1 MSSSGPL
8 IPKEKQ
14 GRAVCWE
21 GSQAGLGSWHL
32 LPCDGQM
39 WLPHLQYLLCLPGTY
54 QWIQSLGFGG
64 RGGSAS

>member
-1 MSSSGPL
+1 MSSSRLL

-21 GSQAGLGSWHL
+21 GSQAGLGSRRL
-32 LPCDGQM
+32 SPCDGQTR
-39 WLPHLQYLLCLPGTY
+39 LPHLQYLLCLPGTY

-64 RGGSAS
+64 RGER